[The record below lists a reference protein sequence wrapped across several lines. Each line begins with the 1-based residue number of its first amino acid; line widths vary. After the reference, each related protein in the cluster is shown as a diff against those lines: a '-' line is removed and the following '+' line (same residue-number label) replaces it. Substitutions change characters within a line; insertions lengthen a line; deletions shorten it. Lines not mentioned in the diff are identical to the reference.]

1 MKILQQSDFS
11 NSPVTSQSSDKHFD
25 STDLKRILSS
35 LDDVRA
41 EQSKLF
47 DLVNNQSKKLDVLDN
62 KFTCVLTE
70 LSALKEENKILRNNI
85 DSLVNRVVSLETKQL
100 NSSSNDDAFSEFIDR
115 QSRSKNVILFN
126 VREPIDNSENNS
138 DISTVNLIL
147 RNLGVDIKP
156 VIVQRLGK
164 PNNNCR
170 PIKVLLPS
178 ISDVYKILGSTRK
191 LKSDQTF
198 NDVKITSDKT
208 PKQRQHFKDLR
219 IQLNNRLSS
228 GEKDLTIKY
237 IKGCPSIVSSTVQ
250 KN

>member
-1 MKILQQSDFS
+1 MKTLQQSDFS
-11 NSPVTSQSSDKHFD
+11 NSPVSSLSSVNHFD
-25 STDLKRILSS
+25 STGLKRILSC

-47 DLVNNQSKKLDVLDN
+47 DLVNDQSKKLDVFDS
-62 KFTCVLTE
+62 KFTRVLTE
-70 LSALKEENKILRNNI
+70 LSVLKDENKILRNNI

-100 NSSSNDDAFSEFIDR
+100 NSTSNDNAFSEFIDR

-126 VREPIDNSENNS
+126 VREPIDNSVNNS

-164 PNNNCR
+164 PNNNYR
-170 PIKVLLPS
+170 PIKVLVPS
-178 ISDVYKILGSTRK
+178 ISDVLGSTRK
-191 LKSDQTF
+191 LKSDQIF
-198 NDVKITSDKT
+198 NDAKITSDKT
-208 PKQRQHFKDLR
+208 LQQRQHFKDLR

-228 GEKDLTIKY
+228 GDKDLTIKY
-237 IKGCPSIVSSTVQ
+237 IKGCPSIVSSMVQ